1 MKKKWI
7 NGLAIAI
14 ASAFTSLAIPLK
26 ETITIAETAEE
37 TRALATTFVMQEG
50 ASVQL
55 FKRPSDE
62 SEPSTQNT
70 VVPDNSMKFIA
81 EISADEYDSLKN
93 VGARF
98 GMLIVAKDLIKGL
111 SLTPETVFGADSPF
125 YFTNKTENKV
135 EGKKAM
141 INITSPSCVNIDTDS
156 NMEICGSIIN
166 IKLSNFTRSYV
177 GLAYVQIPSENGY
190 EYQFAK
196 FYNDDMANNT
206 RCLYYVAQRALGDAE
221 LDLNNEKIDASGKE
235 AAQNTITA
243 VNTTYFDKFNV
254 EGNTRYSALDYMYKV
269 QHHYIE
275 HDSSLQGTGEAQ
287 HVIVYTHE
295 EIFYAPLHSQ
305 QEIHPIQKPTTAF
318 GGLTVSDWDKLDDK
332 GKESKANEYNISVE
346 LLNKFLNHHYIFDVG
361 HTSLHRNGRVYAAGM
376 QTFHLYYEASSTIN
390 DGHANKTLAELLQHF
405 LDVKNVEPHFG
416 IKLSENG
423 WSAEQIHVME
433 NNQPVVNEKG
443 EYVNHGIQLH
453 TNNPQ
458 KPETLLLT
466 KEFFEELRAYGVEA
480 ITFTF
485 TTGTE
490 TNKNVAY
497 NVLQEEN
504 GIGKNASY
512 VKVYNPA
519 NGNALQNSNNKDIKQ
534 TRIKIYLEDITPQ
547 GGLLFLI
554 AESSSSSNG
563 NYIFEDVEFQL
574 YHDAQNV

>member
-26 ETITIAETAEE
+26 ESITIAETAEE

-98 GMLIVAKDLIKGL
+98 GMLIVAKDLIKDVA
-111 SLTPETVFGADSPF
+111 LTPETVFGADSPF

-221 LDLNNEKIDASGKE
+221 LDLNNEEIDEAGKE
-235 AAQNTITA
+235 AAQDTITA
-243 VNTTYFDKFNV
+243 LNTTYFDKFNITDN
-254 EGNTRYSALDYMYKV
+254 ERYSTLDYMYKV

-275 HDSSLQGTGEAQ
+275 HDSHLEGTGEAQ

-346 LLNKFLNHHYIFDVG
+346 LLNKFLNHHYIFDVD
-361 HTSLHRNGRVYAAGM
+361 HAELHRNGRVYAAGM

-390 DGHANKTLAELLQHF
+390 DGHANKTLAEILQHF

-423 WSAEQIHVME
+423 WSAEQIHEYDE
-433 NNQPVVNEKG
+433 NGKPVINEKG
-443 EYVNHGIQLH
+443 EYVNHGLELKH
-453 TNNPQ
+453 KTA
-458 KPETLLLT
+458 TGVDLLVT
-466 KEFFEELRAYGVEA
+466 EEFFDELRAYGVET

-485 TTGTE
+485 STDPE
-490 TNKNVAY
+490 SNKKPKYTIYQAEDHTKPLPIYDVNGKELSGANEVP
-497 NVLQEEN
+497 QE
-504 GIGKNASY
+504 I
-512 VKVYNPA
+512 KV
-519 NGNALQNSNNKDIKQ
+519 S
-534 TRIKIYLEDITPQ
+534 RITIYLEDITRG
-547 GGLLFLI
+547 GGLHIRPANSMTNNTADFVFL
-554 AESSSSSNG
+554 
-563 NYIFEDVEFQL
+563 DVEFGL